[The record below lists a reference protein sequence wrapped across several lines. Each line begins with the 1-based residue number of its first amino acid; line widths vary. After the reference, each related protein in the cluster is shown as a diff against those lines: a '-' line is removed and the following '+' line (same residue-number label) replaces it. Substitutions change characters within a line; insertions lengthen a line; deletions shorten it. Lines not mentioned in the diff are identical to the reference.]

1 MTNARSTRHSAISH
15 WLAVPV
21 VLLAGAGC
29 QRVPVRY
36 HETAPAA
43 ATTTPVASDPVTSV
57 TSKSSETPDPEPPAL
72 AVPALTEQDPAPPS
86 RADNRPLTRLSSSHS
101 PTPLLDAAIAR
112 ADVRTPAATAEP
124 DEGILDLQ
132 PEPAPTPPPAKAKVP
147 TPAPAS
153 PAPKVDPQLET
164 AGIPPRPRSDHD
176 PDPSA
181 ADDTPPL
188 ARKPAASNG
197 KPNDPEKTP
206 PADSWIEGLDRLRKL
221 AKTEAEKRHNGQA
234 EWSLRVRALDA
245 LRSELSGAEEVELW
259 DRFLD
264 VLTSISSTETPDEGS
279 VGARVHK
286 AVDAL
291 EALAPLRI
299 DDLQVCHKVFGFGHF
314 ETIDPATLKAG
325 QALIVY
331 CEMSGLKY
339 GADQGG
345 FRSRLASRVELVA
358 RKGGRPVWSQDLG
371 TAEDLCRHRRRD
383 YYVNYRLTLPTSL
396 SPGAYELR
404 LTQTDLNSDRSVSSS
419 LALEI
424 RP

>member
-1 MTNARSTRHSAISH
+1 MTNARSTRRSAISH

-36 HETAPAA
+36 QETAPAA
-43 ATTTPVASDPVTSV
+43 ATGTPVASDQATSV
-57 TSKSSETPDPEPPAL
+57 TSKSSETTDPEPPAL
-72 AVPALTEQDPAPPS
+72 AVPALTRQDPPPPS
-86 RADNRPLTRLSSSHS
+86 RADNRPLTRLSSPHS
-101 PTPLLDAAIAR
+101 PTPLLDAAIAQ

-124 DEGILDLQ
+124 DEEIVDLQ
-132 PEPAPTPPPAKAKVP
+132 PQPAPTPPPAKIKVP
-147 TPAPAS
+147 APVPAS
-153 PAPKVDPQLET
+153 PAPKVDPQLQT
-164 AGIPPRPRSDHD
+164 AGIPPRPRSDPD

-181 ADDTPPL
+181 TDDTPPL
-188 ARKPAASNG
+188 AMKPAASNG
-197 KPNDPEKTP
+197 KPNDSEKAP
-206 PADSWIEGLDRLRKL
+206 PADTWIEGLDRLRKL
-221 AKTEAEKRHNGQA
+221 AKTEAETRRSGQA
-234 EWSLRVRALDA
+234 EWALRVRALDA
-245 LRSELSGAEEVELW
+245 LGAELSGTEEVELW

-264 VLTSISSTETPDEGS
+264 VLASVSTFETPDDE
-279 VGARVHK
+279 VAGARIRK

-299 DDLQVCHKVFGFGHF
+299 GDLQVCHKVLGFGHF

-339 GADQGG
+339 STEQGG

-358 RKGGRPVWSQDLG
+358 RKDGRLVWSQDLG
-371 TAEDLCRHRRRD
+371 MAEDLCRHRRRD
-383 YYVNYRLTLPTSL
+383 YYVNYRLTLPASL

-404 LTQTDLNSDRSVSSS
+404 LTQTDLNSNRSASSS
-419 LALEI
+419 LALEL